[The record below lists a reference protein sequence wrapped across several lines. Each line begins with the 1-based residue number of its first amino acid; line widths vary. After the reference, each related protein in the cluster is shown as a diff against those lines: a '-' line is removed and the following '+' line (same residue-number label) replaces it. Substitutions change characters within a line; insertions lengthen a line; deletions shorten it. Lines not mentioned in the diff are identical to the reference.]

1 MFNDILDSR
10 PIPKEIVKA
19 AREWVEYEL
28 NRVYGKRNP
37 IYVPSLQGEAERMLT
52 YRLGKK
58 WKMKHKVE
66 IRVNGANGRRDITVI
81 IKDWD

>member
-10 PIPKEIVKA
+10 PIPKEIVNA

-28 NRVYGKRNP
+28 NRIYGKQTAL
-37 IYVPSLQGEAERMLT
+37 YVPSLQGEAERMLT
-52 YRLGKK
+52 SRLGKK
-58 WKMKHKVE
+58 WKMNHKVE
-66 IRVNGANGRRDITVI
+66 IRVSSGRNITVI